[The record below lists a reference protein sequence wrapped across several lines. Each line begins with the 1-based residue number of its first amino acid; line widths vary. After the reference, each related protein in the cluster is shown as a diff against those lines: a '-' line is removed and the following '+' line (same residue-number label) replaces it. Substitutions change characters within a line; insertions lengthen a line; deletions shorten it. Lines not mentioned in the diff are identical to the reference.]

1 MYRNTKIKTEIN
13 EESRKR
19 LSDNLVRFRKEN
31 NMSRECLAL
40 VCGIDVKH
48 LSRIER
54 GTANASLDTLD
65 KISEGTGIPVWL
77 LIAD

>member
-1 MYRNTKIKTEIN
+1 MYRNVKIKAEIG

-19 LSDNLVRFRKEN
+19 LSDNLIKFRKKN
-31 NMSRECLAL
+31 NMSREHLAL
-40 VCGIDVKH
+40 VCDIDVKH

-65 KISEGTGIPVWL
+65 KISEGTGIPVWI